1 MQNYNLC
8 IFLKELFDSDVKPSR
23 KSNSMELQP
32 NNNNKSINNGYL
44 SNNYNSNHNNN
55 QDEDA
60 SDRSAIW
67 MNSDESINFES
78 SNQNQNN
85 DEYEE

>member
-1 MQNYNLC
+1 
-8 IFLKELFDSDVKPSR
+8 
-23 KSNSMELQP
+23 MELQP

-55 QDEDA
+55 KDEDA

-67 MNSDESINFES
+67 MISDESINFET
-78 SNQNQNN
+78 SNQNQIH
-85 DEYEE
+85 DEYEESSRL